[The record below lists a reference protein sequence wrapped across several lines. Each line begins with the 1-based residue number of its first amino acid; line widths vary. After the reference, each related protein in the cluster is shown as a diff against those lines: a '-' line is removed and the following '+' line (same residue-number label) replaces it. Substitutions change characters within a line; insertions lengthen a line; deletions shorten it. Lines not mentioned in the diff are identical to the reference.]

1 MRLLVH
7 LCNQRLLTY
16 HIDHMW
22 PMSKKVKNLIPK
34 KKLLVQNIIVEDY
47 GWPRTSKSVPKEKK
61 ILSKK

>member
-34 KKLLVQNIIVEDY
+34 KKLLVKEIIVEDY
-47 GWPRTSKSVPKEKK
+47 GWPRSSKSVLKEKK
-61 ILSKK
+61 NPK